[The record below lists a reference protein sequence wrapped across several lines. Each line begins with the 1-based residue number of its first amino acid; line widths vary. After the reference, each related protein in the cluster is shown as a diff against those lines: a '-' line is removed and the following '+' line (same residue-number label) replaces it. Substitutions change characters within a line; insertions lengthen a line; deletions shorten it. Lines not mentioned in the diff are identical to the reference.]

1 MNFMEK
7 PQPEQLSGFLLV
19 DKPSG
24 WTSHDV
30 VAVARGRLKVRRIG
44 HAGTLDPA
52 ATGLLVLLVGS
63 TTKKQSEFQQG
74 GKVYSGVITLGA
86 ETDTWDADGK
96 VTASYSTA
104 GLNPAEVSARLT
116 AMQGVVKQTVPP
128 YSAVKVNGTPL
139 YRLARRGEVV
149 TPVEKTVQIYS
160 WRDVSV
166 KLPEVEFTV
175 ECGGGTYV
183 RSLAWMLGRELGC
196 GAHLKSLRRL
206 NVGAFSV
213 ADAFPAEN
221 LKTMTRE
228 EIAARLLTL

>member
-1 MNFMEK
+1 MT
-7 PQPEQLSGFLLV
+7 EQQSGQISGFLLV

-52 ATGLLVLLVGS
+52 ATGLLVLLVGAA
-63 TTKKQSEFQQG
+63 TKKQSEFQQG
-74 GKVYSGVITLGA
+74 GKVYSGVMALGA
-86 ETDTWDADGK
+86 ETDTWDADGRI
-96 VTASYSTA
+96 TASYPTG
-104 GLNPAEVSARLT
+104 GLDPAAVSASLT
-116 AMQGVVKQTVPP
+116 AMQGTVKQTVPP

-149 TPVEKTVQIYS
+149 APVEKTVNIYK

-166 KLPEVEFTV
+166 RLPEVMFTV

-196 GAHLKSLRRL
+196 GGHLKSLRRL
-206 NVGAFSV
+206 KVGEFAV
-213 ADAFPAEN
+213 EDALPGAD
-221 LKTMTRE
+221 LKTMPRE
-228 EIAARLLTL
+228 AITARLLQL